1 MASFFLAFLA
11 FWSWLG
17 APNRKLRTP
26 AAGPRRP
33 GEPFAGPVPWYEEG
47 HAPGR
52 LAAAARR
59 PASTAPTGVGGHGYA
74 ARGTQS
80 PGGETYADGMDANA
94 ARSLAATFVTDTT
107 SPPPPR
113 HRRLRRGRFDLVEVA
128 DVITAFICFLVA
140 NSWLTDHQHA
150 RHGGVAASAGVL
162 ILIAFV
168 TSAPLVLRSR
178 FPLTAWAASAL
189 SIVGTD
195 VVLPPHSLSSSAY
208 LPTSALVY
216 ELCLYAVTVR
226 CKPRVTIAATFVT
239 VLGAAVID
247 WRSFAGAFFLTVIPL
262 LLGAV
267 VRTWRSGQR
276 RLAEQERRHSG
287 ERALFEERQRIAR
300 ELHDVVAH
308 HMSVIAIQAEAA
320 PYKTAAPPPELVECF
335 GEIRAS
341 ALTGL
346 TELRRVLGVL
356 RTDRPDTAPQPGLAD
371 LEALLGSARGGGLSV
386 TAATS
391 GNPVPL
397 PDGVDLSAYR
407 IVQEALSNA
416 MRHAPGSH
424 VTVRVSYGGD
434 QLGLDVRNDA
444 RPRAAGPAPT
454 GLSGDRGGHG
464 IIGMRE
470 RAAMLGGSLHT
481 GPTEDG
487 GFGVTAV
494 LPVSA
499 DRPKDDA

>member
-1 MASFFLAFLA
+1 
-11 FWSWLG
+11 
-17 APNRKLRTP
+17 
-26 AAGPRRP
+26 
-33 GEPFAGPVPWYEEG
+33 
-47 HAPGR
+47 
-52 LAAAARR
+52 
-59 PASTAPTGVGGHGYA
+59 
-74 ARGTQS
+74 
-80 PGGETYADGMDANA
+80 MDASA
-94 ARSLAATFVTDTT
+94 VRRIATTFVSDTT

-113 HRRLRRGRFDLVEVA
+113 YRLLRRGRWDLVEVA
-128 DVITAFICFLVA
+128 DVIVALICFATA
-140 NSWLTDHQHA
+140 NSWLTDHYA
-150 RHGGVAASAGVL
+150 KGGVAVSDAGL
-162 ILIAFV
+162 ILAAFV

-189 SIVGTD
+189 AIVGTD
-195 VVLPPHSLSSSAY
+195 ILLPPYPPPSAGY
-208 LPTSALVY
+208 IPGSVFVY
-216 ELCLYAVTVR
+216 GLCLYAVTVR
-226 CKPRVTIAATFVT
+226 CKPRITVAIAVATVF
-239 VLGAAVID
+239 GAVAIDGRTAV
-247 WRSFAGAFFLTVIPL
+247 GASFLTAIPL
-262 LLGAV
+262 LLGV
-267 VRTWRSGQR
+267 IVRTWRSGQL

-356 RTDRPDTAPQPGLAD
+356 RTDRPDTAPAPGLAG
-371 LEALLGSARGGGLSV
+371 LGALLDSARAGGVSV

-391 GNPVPL
+391 GSPVTL

-424 VTVRVSYGGD
+424 VTVQVSYGD
-434 QLGLDVRNDA
+434 DELVLDIRNDA
-444 RPRAAGPAPT
+444 RPRATGPVST
-454 GLSGDRGGHG
+454 GVSGDRGGHG

-470 RAAMLGGSLHT
+470 RAAMLGGSLRA

-487 GFGVTAV
+487 GFRVTAV
-494 LPVSA
+494 LPISA
-499 DRPKDDA
+499 DRHEANPHEDSA